1 MARYGFYVN
10 ADLCIGCSSCG
21 MACKQQNNLQLGVVW
36 RQLYPLSEAI
46 YPHLERAFYSLACN
60 HCENPCCLEDC
71 PASAYTKRADGIVV
85 HDAEACIGCA
95 NCVTSCP
102 FGAPKMNPVTRK
114 AEKCNLCYERI
125 DAGLLPA
132 CVQAC
137 PTGALTLIDLETFD
151 EAGIT
156 QFPPGFPSEPAV
168 NPSIRF
174 KLPKQPTVVRRKV
187 ELV

>member
-1 MARYGFYVN
+1 
-10 ADLCIGCSSCG
+10 
-21 MACKQQNNLQLGVVW
+21 
-36 RQLYPLSEAI
+36 
-46 YPHLERAFYSLACN
+46 
-60 HCENPCCLEDC
+60 
-71 PASAYTKRADGIVV
+71 
-85 HDAEACIGCA
+85 
-95 NCVTSCP
+95 
-102 FGAPKMNPVTRK
+102 MNPVTHK

-151 EAGIT
+151 EPGT
-156 QFPPGFPSEPAV
+156 SQFPPGFPSEPDV